1 MAPLPCDT
9 VAKIIFI
16 DEAVRARRR
25 AHEREL
31 TERCIEIVQ
40 LNLAFALAQFANG
53 PESER
58 PVRARQIR
66 QLGEVL
72 EYVTG

>member
-1 MAPLPCDT
+1 MAK
-9 VAKIIFI
+9 VIFI
-16 DEAVRARRR
+16 DDAVRARRR
-25 AHEREL
+25 AQEREV

-53 PESER
+53 PEDER

-66 QLGEVL
+66 QLGEIL